1 MMRATHHDGV
11 LLPRPVDEA
20 ERRDKAAWRERRSTA
35 GRSDRRLRGKNDLLD
50 ADGVN
55 GLPRER
61 GGRHHDISERGGPT
75 MTRYSHHQHA
85 DTPELRDE
93 VRKTMKAEAND

>member
-1 MMRATHHDGV
+1 
-11 LLPRPVDEA
+11 
-20 ERRDKAAWRERRSTA
+20 
-35 GRSDRRLRGKNDLLD
+35 
-50 ADGVN
+50 
-55 GLPRER
+55 LPRER